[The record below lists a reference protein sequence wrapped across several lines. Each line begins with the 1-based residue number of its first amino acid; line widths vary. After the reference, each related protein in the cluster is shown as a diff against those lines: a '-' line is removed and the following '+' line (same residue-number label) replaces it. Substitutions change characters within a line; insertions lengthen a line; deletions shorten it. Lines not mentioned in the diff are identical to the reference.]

1 MVWGMSDQG
10 PKPSVQ
16 SEVRPF
22 FTGFDWGAFWTAFL
36 ISFAVY
42 FYTLAPTVTLEDSGE
57 LAVAAD
63 HLGVP
68 HPPGYPI
75 WTVLSWLFTRL
86 FRFVTYLGQP
96 NPAWSVGLGSAFFG
110 ALATGLS
117 AMLISRS
124 GADMLHSIQKSAE
137 RLGART
143 EQWIAW
149 TGGVVGSLLFAF
161 SPVMWSQSVIVEVYA
176 LNAFFLMVV
185 MLLVY
190 IWVRRPSD
198 KLLYITAFLFGL
210 GLTNYQVLLL
220 LLACLVLVILFK
232 DLALFRD
239 FLITG
244 IPYLLV
250 LFLIFRW
257 QPLNADVPNAP
268 PIYPPLRGPMDMVRC
283 LVQHGMLPPIVHP
296 KHFTFAVYLF
306 LNLLGFLLAY
316 FWLPRGRAV
325 ALTALCLQ
333 LGVAFYGFMPI
344 ASEFNPP
351 MNWGY
356 PRTWDGFKHALTRGQ
371 YEKIIPTSIFSR
383 DFIVQVG
390 EYLADLRNQFTL
402 PLAILGFLP
411 FTAFGLKVG
420 RIRFRLLNATLLLA
434 VFITVLVLIEEYVPP
449 LLAKALFLSPLYY
462 LSTALILGLLVIG
475 AFILGLGEIHEL
487 FERLRGRR
495 TAAASER
502 AVVFFVLL
510 GLVTLFGLYVAGLIG
525 VVYPDPATLT
535 APLPP
540 FLSRS
545 RAGVLLLFLAAPLAG
560 AGLLYWIMFRRRWL
574 EMDVDDDSRKWII
587 TTLCGFLV
595 MSVVLIVLA
604 NPKGDIQDMFI
615 QRVKFISSHGLYA
628 LWIGYGLIF
637 ALGLI
642 ESALPFGHRLIPLAQ
657 IGVLLT
663 ILTPIYLNYN
673 DPEIERIVGGAEQ
686 NGHDFGWQFGNYQL
700 RGADAILEELDPD
713 EEPLPNP
720 AYPPEM
726 GTNAVFF
733 GGTDPGRF
741 VPTYMIYSAD
751 VRSDVFLITQ
761 NALADNTYMSV
772 MRDLYGD
779 QIYIPSVADGNT
791 AFHQYVEDVQ
801 AGRVPA
807 NAAITFEGGRVSVQG
822 VAGVMLIN
830 GILAKMIFDYN
841 KWRHDFYVEESYV
854 IQWMY
859 PYLTPHGLIMKINR
873 EPLPALTPTHIRDD
887 LDFWD
892 WYVRRLT
899 GNRRFQRD
907 VVARK
912 SFSKLRSAIG
922 GLYVFRGLLPE
933 AEQAFREAYA
943 LYPLSPEANFRLADL
958 YLRWGRAPD
967 AIRVMESFVKEDP
980 NNIRAAEFINEIR
993 QREERV
999 ARARALET
1007 ALASGK
1013 GTVQDALQL
1022 AQLYHL
1028 LGQDSAFL
1036 NLCNTILANTGLPA
1050 EVYRRVAQLLVSA
1063 RRMPEAARAMR
1074 QYLDRTPADSQGWID
1089 LAAILLAAN
1098 DGEGCLNAMSRAIQI
1113 GGEEAKY
1120 RLRQDPRFDAI
1131 KKTPVFQSLTR
1142 EDRAGGFRLPL

>member
-1 MVWGMSDQG
+1 MASEERRPHLPTNISD
-10 PKPSVQ
+10 
-16 SEVRPF
+16 RPF
-22 FTGFDWGAFWTAFL
+22 LNRFDWGAFWTAFL
-36 ISFAVY
+36 ISFGVY
-42 FYTLAPTVTLEDSGE
+42 FFTLAPTVTLEDSGE

-63 HLGVP
+63 YLGVP

-75 WTVLSWLFTRL
+75 WTVLSWLFTRI
-86 FRFVTYLGQP
+86 FRFVTFLGQP

-149 TGGVVGSLLFAF
+149 TGGVVGSILFAF

-176 LNAFFLMVV
+176 LNAFFLMLV

-190 IWVRRPSD
+190 VWVRRPSD
-198 KLLYITAFLFGL
+198 KLLYITAFVFGL

-220 LLACLVLVILFK
+220 LIACLVLVILFK

-239 FLITG
+239 FLLTG
-244 IPYLLV
+244 IPYGLV
-250 LFLIFRW
+250 ILLIFRW
-257 QPLNADVPNAP
+257 KPLNADIPNASP
-268 PIYPPLRGPMDMVRC
+268 VYPPLNGPLDMVRC
-283 LVQHGMLPPIVHP
+283 LLDYRMLPPILHP
-296 KHFTFAVYLF
+296 THFTFAVYLF

-356 PRTWDGFKHALTRGQ
+356 PRTWEGFKHALTRGQ

-383 DFIVQVG
+383 NFIVQVG

-402 PLAILGFLP
+402 PLAVLGFLP
-411 FTAFGLKVG
+411 FTAFGLRLGK
-420 RIRFRLLNATLLLA
+420 IRFRLLNATLLLA
-434 VFITVLVLIEEYVPP
+434 ALITVLVLAEEYIPP
-449 LLAKALFLSPLYY
+449 LVAKALFLSPLYY
-462 LSTALILGLLVIG
+462 LSTGLILTLLVIG
-475 AFILGLGEIHEL
+475 GFMLGIGEIHEL
-487 FERLRGRR
+487 LERLRGRR
-495 TAAASER
+495 TAALSER
-502 AVVFFVLL
+502 AVVFVVLV
-510 GLVTLFGLYVAGLIG
+510 GLVVMLALYARGLFDLAF
-525 VVYPDPATLT
+525 PEPSSLT
-535 APLPP
+535 APPP
-540 FLSRS
+540 SFLSRE
-545 RAGVLLLFLAAPLAG
+545 RAGVLALFLAAPLIG
-560 AGLLYWIMFRRRWL
+560 AGFLYWIMFRRHWM

-587 TTLCGFLV
+587 TTLAGFLV

-628 LWIGYGLIF
+628 LWIGYGLILT
-637 ALGLI
+637 LGLI
-642 ESALPFGHRLIPLAQ
+642 ESALPRENRLVLLAQ
-657 IGVLLT
+657 GAALLT
-663 ILTPIYLNYN
+663 IVTPIYLNYY

-700 RGADAILEELDPD
+700 RGASAILEELSPD

-741 VPTYMIYSAD
+741 VPTYMIYSAR

-779 QIYIPSVADGNT
+779 AIYIPSVSDGNQ
-791 AFHQYVEDVQ
+791 AFHKYVEDVQ

-873 EPLPALTPTHIRDD
+873 DPLPALTPQQIRDD
-887 LDFWD
+887 MDFWD

-899 GNRRFQRD
+899 SNRRFQRD

-922 GLYVFRGLLPE
+922 GLYVFRGLFPE
-933 AEQAFREAYA
+933 AERAFSESYA

-958 YLRWGRAPD
+958 YLRWGRATD
-967 AIRVMESFVKEDP
+967 GIRLMEAFAKEDP
-980 NNIRAAEFINEIR
+980 NNVRAAEFINEIR
-993 QREERV
+993 QREERI
-999 ARARALET
+999 ARARALEN
-1007 ALASGK
+1007 ALASNK

-1028 LGQDSAFL
+1028 LGQDAAFL
-1036 NLCNTILANTGLPA
+1036 NLCQTILSNTSLPA
-1050 EVYRRVAQLLVSA
+1050 EVYRRVALLLLNA
-1063 RRMPEAARAMR
+1063 RRFSEAAAAMR

-1089 LAAILLAAN
+1089 LAAIQLAMN
-1098 DGEGCLNAMSRAIQI
+1098 DGEGCLQAMSQAIRI

-1120 RLRQDPRFDAI
+1120 RLRQDARFNPI
-1131 KKTPVFQSLTR
+1131 KNTPVFQSLTR
-1142 EDRAGGFRLPL
+1142 EDRSGGFRLPL